1 MLNSSRPL
9 SSEGACGVWEEVARE
24 ISTHDPH
31 VGRPAPRHAPG
42 TRDPP
47 PVCEIIG
54 PGLATAFFPFSAL
67 MSALQFVRLFI
78 AFIDHKAAYLY
89 TRDTHVRRVAYVVS
103 SSTVQWRSLF
113 TVY

>member
-9 SSEGACGVWEEVARE
+9 SSEGACGVWEEAARE

-42 TRDPP
+42 TLAATR
-47 PVCEIIG
+47 VRNRARSR

-78 AFIDHKAAYLY
+78 AFIK
-89 TRDTHVRRVAYVVS
+89 
-103 SSTVQWRSLF
+103 
-113 TVY
+113 